1 MCDRF
6 EVSRVLVIAP
16 LRVAEDTWSRESEKW
31 DHLKHL
37 RIAKILGS
45 AADRI
50 RALKKSADIY
60 VINREN
66 VVWLVEYL
74 EENRIRWP
82 FDMVVIDELSSFKN
96 NQAKRFKALKK
107 MRPMMDRIVGLTGTP
122 AANSLI
128 DLWAEMYLLDRG
140 ERLGRTLTAYRGNWF
155 RPGYSNGPIVYKWEP
170 RRGALEDITKR
181 IADITVSMKAEDYL
195 TLPDKIETTIS
206 VQLDEKAMGAYRE
219 MERESLMELE
229 GEEIV
234 ALDAAAV
241 MSKLLQVANGFIY
254 DQTHRAISVHE
265 AKLDA
270 LAEIIEAANS
280 PVLVFYNF
288 QADKDAIL
296 ARFHDARTLEN
307 DATIEDWNRGR
318 IRLLLA
324 HPASA
329 GYGLNL
335 QDGGHIMAWYGL
347 PWSLEQYLQAVAR
360 LQRQGQKYPV
370 MVYHIIAKGTV
381 DEQVVRSL
389 SAKDVTQSA
398 LIGILND
405 RKQCYT

>member
-1 MCDRF
+1 
-6 EVSRVLVIAP
+6 
-16 LRVAEDTWSRESEKW
+16 
-31 DHLKHL
+31 
-37 RIAKILGS
+37 
-45 AADRI
+45 
-50 RALKKSADIY
+50 
-60 VINREN
+60 
-66 VVWLVEYL
+66 
-74 EENRIRWP
+74 
-82 FDMVVIDELSSFKN
+82 
-96 NQAKRFKALKK
+96 
-107 MRPMMDRIVGLTGTP
+107 
-122 AANSLI
+122 
-128 DLWAEMYLLDRG
+128 
-140 ERLGRTLTAYRGNWF
+140 
-155 RPGYSNGPIVYKWEP
+155 
-170 RRGALEDITKR
+170 
-181 IADITVSMKAEDYL
+181 
-195 TLPDKIETTIS
+195 
-206 VQLDEKAMGAYRE
+206 MGAYRE

-296 ARFHDARTLEN
+296 ARLHDARTLEN